1 MLQILEFLFDDLT
14 HFFGFLIL
22 WIILFWGVSNFSLV
36 TINKKTYSIEP
47 IDIEDTKDTKENEE
61 NNG

>member
-14 HFFGFLIL
+14 HFLGFLIL

-36 TINKKTYSIEP
+36 TINKKNYSIEP
-47 IDIEDTKDTKENEE
+47 VEIEDTEE
-61 NNG
+61 SEDDNG